1 MPQVRILLG
10 APICKKSGREDSNL
24 RPPAPKAGALP
35 GCATPR
41 AKRGR
46 DVPQSSPDV
55 QGRGSALAGIAT
67 ASERLEIGAQ
77 RLERAPAVAEAVLLE
92 RRQLPG
98 RASRRLEGQEKRGVA
113 ETVGSPR
120 GRGGGPLPAAP
131 GREKPSPGRAKRRGA
146 EDPGTG

>member
-1 MPQVRILLG
+1 MGASSARVTAGPTLL
-10 APICKKSGREDSNL
+10 APRSPRESGREDSNL

-55 QGRGSALAGIAT
+55 QGRGSALAGIAA

-77 RLERAPAVAEAVLLE
+77 RLEGAPAVAEAVLLE
-92 RRQLPG
+92 RRQL
-98 RASRRLEGQEKRGVA
+98 RERESRRLEGQEERVVA
-113 ETVGSPR
+113 E
-120 GRGGGPLPAAP
+120 
-131 GREKPSPGRAKRRGA
+131 
-146 EDPGTG
+146 